1 MTEKILTER
10 SHSSIL
16 NFFQLN
22 YIQMEVSYLKLFAVK
37 KQYLLLIAGFVWMFA
52 GFMVM
57 KTGYPFL
64 KKSTSLGF
72 ILLGAAVIFL
82 IFYLKIFSKLVKKH
96 EIRIRGYEEERV
108 SFWKIFDIKQYIII
122 AIMMS
127 GGILIRYYHLVPDWF
142 IAFFYS
148 GLGFALFSCG
158 ARFIARYIKFE

>member
-1 MTEKILTER
+1 M
-10 SHSSIL
+10 
-16 NFFQLN
+16 
-22 YIQMEVSYLKLFAVK
+22 KLFAVK
-37 KQYLLLIAGFVWMFA
+37 KRSLLLIAGLVWMFA

-64 KKSTSLGF
+64 IKSNSIGL
-72 ILLGAAVIFL
+72 ILLGSLIIFL

-108 SFWKIFDIKQYIII
+108 AFWKFFDIKQYIII
-122 AIMMS
+122 AFMMS
-127 GGILIRYYHLVPDWF
+127 GGILIRYYHLAPDWF

-158 ARFIARYIKFE
+158 TRFIARYFKFDIA